1 MRILFQQIVSFIVQ
15 LNKNEEDFQKQ
26 WFTNVLQNSCCYK
39 FHKIH
44 MKTP

>member
-15 LNKNEEDFQKQ
+15 LNKNEQDFQKQ
-26 WFTNVLQNSCCYK
+26 WFTNILQNSCGYK